1 MKQRH
6 DSVKQVLA
14 ELARSCG
21 FHVEVEPRFPATVE
35 TRFDAATGAHVQ
47 SVTKPLAHGDL
58 LLVRGNSRQLIDVT
72 VVRPTTLT
80 LLRGPARTGAH
91 LQPLVAAAAAEKRK
105 HDSYDAECAK
115 HGWKLV
121 PFALESLGAKG
132 SEAAQLLQRMA
143 AHAIGRDPA
152 AFLAHADRMLSAALQ
167 AGNAAV
173 STQGA
178 AGLLLHAYRRGE
190 GHASAVSRGPGRHQQ
205 RRSAR
210 ELRERPDAGLGAI
223 VHADYRCARV
233 GVRGPQLAA

>member
-1 MKQRH
+1 MFV
-6 DSVKQVLA
+6 D
-14 ELARSCG
+14 
-21 FHVEVEPRFPATVE
+21 
-35 TRFDAATGAHVQ
+35 
-47 SVTKPLAHGDL
+47 
-58 LLVRGNSRQLIDVT
+58 
-72 VVRPTTLT
+72 
-80 LLRGPARTGAH
+80 
-91 LQPLVAAAAAEKRK
+91 
-105 HDSYDAECAK
+105 DAECAK

-132 SEAAQLLQRMA
+132 GEATRLLQRMA

-152 AFLAHADRMLSAALQ
+152 AFLTHADRMLSAALQ

-190 GHASAVSRGPGRHQQ
+190 GHACAVSRGPGRHQQ
-205 RRSAR
+205 RRTAR

-223 VHADYRCARV
+223 VHADYRCARI